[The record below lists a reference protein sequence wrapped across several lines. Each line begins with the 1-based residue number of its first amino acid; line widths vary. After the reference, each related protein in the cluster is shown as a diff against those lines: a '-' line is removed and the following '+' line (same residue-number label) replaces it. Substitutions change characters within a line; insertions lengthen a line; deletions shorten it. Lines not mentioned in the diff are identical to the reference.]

1 MEQKKEDIYLSP
13 EDSYSLYKMFYE
25 ASQLLEKNGIVYWI
39 IGGTFLG
46 AVRSGGIIKWD
57 DDIDIM
63 IPVEY
68 KDKLYKLFKND
79 KTFYIHKNNKYCNK
93 ILYRNNNNKLFIDI
107 FYGKKS
113 RKNGQSIIEHYNKKS
128 KKTWPNDYYY
138 LDKLFPLRKYK
149 FGAYEVYGSKEHLDF
164 MERNFSKKWNTEA
177 VISHSHSKNL
187 KKPIVFMMKPEDYE
201 PAKPFFVPKRDEK
214 LDTYELMYEK
224 PINLVNPEYVDNAI
238 WKVQNNKKTINIFY
252 NIFIFFAILIAII
265 IIISLFYLVKK

>member
-1 MEQKKEDIYLSP
+1 MEQKKEDIYLSST
-13 EDSYSLYKMFYE
+13 DSYSLYKMFYE

-68 KDKLYKLFKND
+68 KDKLYKLFENN

-93 ILYRNNNNKLFIDI
+93 IYYRNTDKYFIDV
-107 FYGKKS
+107 FYGNS
-113 RKNGQSIIEHYNKKS
+113 TLHNGKIVIDHNNIFSIMA
-128 KKTWPNDYYY
+128 WPNDYYY
-138 LDKLFPLRKYK
+138 LEDLFPLRKYK
-149 FGAYEVYGSKEHLDF
+149 FGAYEVYGPKEYKDF

-201 PAKPFFVPKRDEK
+201 PAKPFFVPK
-214 LDTYELMYEK
+214 
-224 PINLVNPEYVDNAI
+224 
-238 WKVQNNKKTINIFY
+238 
-252 NIFIFFAILIAII
+252 
-265 IIISLFYLVKK
+265 